1 MRSGGQLAVVLAARA
16 QRGAVQAGV
25 VGLRFGSVER
35 GQERAEGSPPWRAKA
50 RAATLYSVGSAWDPD
65 HEAAIRFEGE
75 APGRR
80 AHSVGGVEATAISGH
95 RHLGS

>member
-16 QRGAVQAGV
+16 QRRAVQAGV

-50 RAATLYSVGSAWDPD
+50 RAATLYSVGSGWTQTMKQPFASRARLRGGGHILW
-65 HEAAIRFEGE
+65 AALQ
-75 APGRR
+75 PWP
-80 AHSVGGVEATAISGH
+80 IS
-95 RHLGS
+95 